1 MNLFSAH
8 IDLVAKIVNKLNYH
22 FPNKD
27 DLMQVGLMGLY
38 AASKNYNPDL
48 QVKFNTYATYY
59 ILGEIKK
66 ELRKNSLVR
75 LNKEIYRIIR
85 YLKQHPEQNLEEIAR
100 TLNTS
105 RENVFTAYTFQE
117 QVLSLDQEV
126 AHHEDGKLLDFVS
139 TRQER
144 RSQVMDAV
152 EDLDSEEREII
163 QLRYFKNYTQAEV
176 AKILKKNQSKISR
189 MEGRALA
196 KMRKILLSKQE

>member
-1 MNLFSAH
+1 
-8 IDLVAKIVNKLNYH
+8 
-22 FPNKD
+22 
-27 DLMQVGLMGLY
+27 
-38 AASKNYNPDL
+38 
-48 QVKFNTYATYY
+48 
-59 ILGEIKK
+59 
-66 ELRKNSLVR
+66 
-75 LNKEIYRIIR
+75 
-85 YLKQHPEQNLEEIAR
+85 EQNLEEIAR

>member
-85 YLKQHPEQNLEEIAR
+85 YL
-100 TLNTS
+100 
-105 RENVFTAYTFQE
+105 
-117 QVLSLDQEV
+117 
-126 AHHEDGKLLDFVS
+126 
-139 TRQER
+139 
-144 RSQVMDAV
+144 
-152 EDLDSEEREII
+152 
-163 QLRYFKNYTQAEV
+163 
-176 AKILKKNQSKISR
+176 
-189 MEGRALA
+189 
-196 KMRKILLSKQE
+196 